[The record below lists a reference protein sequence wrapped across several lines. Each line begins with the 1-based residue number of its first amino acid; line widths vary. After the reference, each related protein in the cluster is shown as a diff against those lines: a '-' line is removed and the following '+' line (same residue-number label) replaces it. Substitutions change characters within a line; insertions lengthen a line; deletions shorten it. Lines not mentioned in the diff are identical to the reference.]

1 MMDAHLLA
9 VDPGL
14 MTGIATWAPEQAA
27 PFAFELSLE
36 QMYEF
41 VRDTLVH
48 GTTTYDIVCEAYT
61 ISERTLKSSRQAWSL
76 ELIGLLKW
84 AAWNRGHS
92 FKLQQASSAKRFA
105 DNARLKSVGWHVP
118 GRDHAND
125 ALRHLYLHAVQCK
138 IITL

>member
-1 MMDAHLLA
+1 MDSHLLA

-14 MTGIATWAPEQAA
+14 MTGLATWSPDAPA
-27 PFAFELSLE
+27 PVAFELPLE
-36 QMYEF
+36 NMYEY
-41 VRDTLVH
+41 VRDTLVN
-48 GTTTYDIVCEAYT
+48 GFITYDIVCEAYT

-84 AAWNRGHS
+84 AAWHRGHT

-105 DNARLKSVGWHVP
+105 DNPRLKSVGWYIP

-125 ALRHLYLHAVQCK
+125 ALRHLFLHAVQRK